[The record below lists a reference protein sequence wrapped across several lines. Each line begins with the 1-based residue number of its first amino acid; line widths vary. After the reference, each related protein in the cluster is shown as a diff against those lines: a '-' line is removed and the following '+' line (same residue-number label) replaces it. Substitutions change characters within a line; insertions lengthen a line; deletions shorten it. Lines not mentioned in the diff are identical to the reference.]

1 MHLFNSETDSTP
13 SGTKYQ
19 VLNHDIVAGNGL
31 TETNIANVVAAINL
45 MDNPKYE
52 MDYNAYCYKSTVN
65 PRSHNGWGSFVRA
78 RKCNVK
84 FNNAAATTKLK
95 RGEQPT
101 TEEMFRVEH
110 IDTFLIQYLRLPR
123 KSYLQASFE
132 KDRV

>member
-1 MHLFNSETDSTP
+1 VIWIIHWNWALNNKKSLTMHLFNSETDSTP

-19 VLNHDIVAGNGL
+19 VFNHDIVAGNGV

-78 RKCNVK
+78 RK
-84 FNNAAATTKLK
+84 
-95 RGEQPT
+95 
-101 TEEMFRVEH
+101 
-110 IDTFLIQYLRLPR
+110 
-123 KSYLQASFE
+123 
-132 KDRV
+132 